1 MGKCNF
7 YAVLDTSAFT
17 KFEFEVLRRKGFVG
31 IYKHA
36 RLGWVKRITSDEVEA
51 IKLTHKINI
60 NVWPD
65 NDCYNFWK
73 EYDVKRIVEERTIY
87 TDL

>member
-1 MGKCNF
+1 MGKCNY
-7 YAVLDTSAFT
+7 YAVLDTSVFT
-17 KFEFEVLRRKGFVG
+17 KFEFEVLQRKGFVG

-36 RLGWVKRITSDEVEA
+36 RLSWVKRITADEVES
-51 IKLTHKINI
+51 IKPTHKINI

-65 NDCYNFWK
+65 NDCYNFWAD
-73 EYDVKRIVEERTIY
+73 YGVKRIVEERTIY